1 MVAVPFCFVCGGT
14 LTGYVAPIE
23 AARKL
28 GVSRGRVGQ
37 LMREGQI
44 QTVMTPLGRLVST
57 RSLGQLM
64 RQRAAKRGEARNG

>member
-1 MVAVPFCFVCGGT
+1 MVVR
-14 LTGYVAPIE
+14 GYIAPAL

-28 GVSRGRVGQ
+28 GVSRSRVGQ

-57 RSLGQLM
+57 RSLVQL
-64 RQRAAKRGEARNG
+64 QRRREVKRGGASRE